1 MTQRGPWSV
10 KGIDTRAREAA
21 REAAKEEGLTLGAYL
36 NRLILEDDE
45 DSAPAYDERAHH
57 HYDPSPPRQRHTAQD
72 HASASTP
79 SGAAFDRLTRRLE
92 SAEAR
97 STLAITGIDQSVVG
111 LLSRLENA
119 EHSQQAMGNHIEGV
133 LEDIHKTY
141 ETLTHK
147 IQKLEA
153 DDASETNLKALK
165 AIEDALGK
173 LATHVYQEG
182 ELVGEETNA
191 IKMRLETG
199 LHELSERMD
208 DMDSRTTHKLA
219 QVDNI
224 ASSMDTVHDNVSASI
239 QEMSGMIN
247 AVQTR
252 LSDAET
258 STNDALSA
266 LDQHFA
272 SLNSRLDGVE
282 AKSDADAEANE
293 EMRRLFEERFEGLT
307 SDLRALIASTRAEL
321 AEEIEQ
327 ATKNVDAAVISKI
340 EENMAHM
347 GARIEAGEALHAQT
361 MDMVGETVSR
371 ITESVDQRLT
381 ATQEQQ
387 TRAIEQVGA
396 QVTRISEGFDQRL
409 EGIESIGPGT
419 EAVREEMLRFTNAVD
434 ERLEKLETRE
444 TETIDRVSSEVEKLA
459 DRLDER
465 VNESERRSASAIEQ
479 IGEQVSGVTSR
490 IEERQAEALKAFS
503 QKLDDTQKR
512 QETRLS
518 SALDSVSNR
527 LEKMQEQSINTIS
540 PVQRAIAA
548 LAQRIEA
555 MEDFSAPPFVERELS
570 PSLPEMVAPEKIDT
584 SISNTA
590 TADIASHVPEAV
602 QEDTASEP
610 KPATSGQSGAKDQH
624 ISFETEELRNLLNP
638 LLSSDDTPQKES
650 APVLADTSD
659 GDFEAGYE
667 AWADEAESGLDDTLR
682 DIEALSDEQESPEYY
697 AAPPPPI
704 DTDAGAV
711 LWDDGQ
717 DETRDSDIFGDENTE
732 NIIASEEEAFDDA
745 LQINDL
751 DSSSFDQEIAPETG
765 AIPAEPA
772 SAEDFLSKARKAAQE
787 AAQSSQDSTKQKQ
800 SRKAARGEPVEAGN
814 KRAGIAAVST
824 LAVVAIAGTSGALY
838 LRGKQATPP
847 LQLDAQSSQPVAET
861 GEASAAVVMGS
872 LLEEDSAES
881 SVTDASTAAADLQEG
896 VLTNGALSPEV
907 SADIG
912 SVTGTAE
919 AGVDLAA
926 IEALPEVDA
935 PAVEEAAIVA
945 PQEEVEV
952 AFLAPTI
959 PASPTALSMAEDGNG
974 IAQYQLAMAA
984 LESGD
989 PAEAAKWMKTAAE
1002 QDVAIAQYELAI
1014 LHEQGLGTTRDE
1026 DAARTWHE
1034 RAAENGNVQ
1043 AMFDFASYNA
1053 EDTTS
1058 PQSDAVAAEWFRK
1071 AAETGHTNSQYNL
1084 ALMFATGRGVS
1095 PSQMEALYWL
1105 ELAALGGDTDAAE
1118 AASQLVDSGAV
1129 SEEAALQVRER
1140 AAAWIASPADK
1151 AANGE
1156 FSAQAWETAS
1166 PEQIIAAQETLN
1178 ALGYSAGIPDGAIGE
1193 KTREAISTF
1202 EAANALPV
1210 TGELSNSV
1218 IDALNAAANEKRN
1231 A

>member
-10 KGIDTRAREAA
+10 KGIENRAREAA

-36 NRLILEDDE
+36 NRLILEEDE
-45 DSAPAYDERAHH
+45 DAAPAYAERKTHT
-57 HYDPSPPRQRHTAQD
+57 HYDPAPSRPRRSPLHEHTQTST
-72 HASASTP
+72 AS
-79 SGAAFDRLTRRLE
+79 GVAFDRLTRRLE

-119 EHSQQAMGNHIEGV
+119 EHSQQAMGDHIEGV

-153 DDASETNLKALK
+153 DDGSETNLQALK

-199 LHELSERMD
+199 LQELGERMEE
-208 DMDSRTTHKLA
+208 MDNRATHKLA

-258 STNDALSA
+258 STNDALNA
-266 LDQHFA
+266 LDHHFS
-272 SLNSRLDGVE
+272 SLNSRLDDVE
-282 AKSDADAEANE
+282 AKSEADIEANE

-307 SDLRALIASTRAEL
+307 GDLRSLIASTRAEL

-327 ATKNVDAAVISKI
+327 ATKSVDAAVISRI
-340 EENMAHM
+340 EENMAHI
-347 GARIEAGEALHAQT
+347 GARIDSGEALHAQT

-371 ITESVDQRLT
+371 ITESVDQRMA

-387 TRAIEQVGA
+387 SRAIEQVGV

-409 EGIESIGPGT
+409 ESIERMGPNT
-419 EAVREEMLRFTNAVD
+419 EAVREEMLRFTHAVD

-444 TETIDRVSSEVEKLA
+444 TETIDRVSSEVERLA

-465 VNESERRSASAIEQ
+465 VNESEKRSASAIEQ

-503 QKLDDTQKR
+503 QKLDETQKR

-518 SALDSVSNR
+518 SALDNVSNR

-555 MEDFSAPPFVERELS
+555 MEDFSAPPFVDRELS
-570 PSLPEMVAPEKIDT
+570 PSLPEMVTPEKIDT
-584 SISNTA
+584 SISNAETA
-590 TADIASHVPEAV
+590 GITRDVPEDTHEDAV
-602 QEDTASEP
+602 PEVTEAV
-610 KPATSGQSGAKDQH
+610 SGQNASTDRP
-624 ISFETEELRNLLNP
+624 ISFETAELQNLLNP
-638 LLSSDDTPQKES
+638 LLSSDDVRQEENTTATPD
-650 APVLADTSD
+650 APEN
-659 GDFEAGYE
+659 DFEAGYE
-667 AWADEAESGLDDTLR
+667 TWADAAEAELGDTLL
-682 DIEALSDEQESPEYY
+682 DIEALSEEHDSPEYY

-717 DETRDSDIFGDENTE
+717 DETRDSDIFGD
-732 NIIASEEEAFDDA
+732 DA
-745 LQINDL
+745 LEAATDSEDEVFADRLSINDL
-751 DSSSFDQEIAPETG
+751 DSSFSMEAAPETD
-765 AIPAEPA
+765 A
-772 SAEDFLSKARKAAQE
+772 SSAGPESVDDFLSKARKAAQ
-787 AAQSSQDSTKQKQ
+787 ASAQASQVGTKPKQ
-800 SRKAARGEPVEAGN
+800 ARLAPHGN
-814 KRAGIAAVST
+814 LAESGSKRAGIAAVST

-847 LQLDAQSSQPVAET
+847 LQLDAQNSQPVADT
-861 GEASAAVVMGS
+861 GEAGAAAVMAS
-872 LLEEDSAES
+872 LLEDDASQSAE
-881 SVTDASTAAADLQEG
+881 AELSTALPGTQEG
-896 VLTNGALSPEV
+896 VLTNGALTP
-907 SADIG
+907 
-912 SVTGTAE
+912 E
-919 AGVDLAA
+919 AGSEPGVAENIADPAIDTAA
-926 IEALPEVDA
+926 LEAQEKIDA
-935 PAVEEAAIVA
+935 RLLEDPAIVA
-945 PQEEVEV
+945 PQAAAEI

-959 PASPTALSMAEDGNG
+959 PTRPTLESMAEDGNG
-974 IAQYQLAMAA
+974 IAQYKLGMAA
-984 LESGD
+984 LENGD
-989 PAEAAKWMKTAAE
+989 PAEAAKWIQAAAE

-1014 LHEQGLGTTRDE
+1014 LHERGLGTTRDV
-1026 DAARTWHE
+1026 DAARSWHE
-1034 RAAENGNVQ
+1034 RAAENGNIQ

-1053 EDTTS
+1053 EDTRR
-1058 PQSDAVAAEWFRK
+1058 QSDAVAAEWFRK

-1105 ELAALGGDTDAAE
+1105 ELAAIGGDTDAAE
-1118 AASQLVDSGAV
+1118 AASQLVNSGAV

-1156 FSAQAWETAS
+1156 FGAQVWEVAS
-1166 PEQIIAAQETLN
+1166 REQIFAAQETLN
-1178 ALGYSAGIPDGAIGE
+1178 ALGYSAGIPDGSLGGQ
-1193 KTREAISTF
+1193 TRAAISTF

-1218 IDALNAAANEKRN
+1218 VDALNAAANEKRN